1 MSIQDFLNN
10 SRYKHCESIRIN
22 WKFFTDNNQLE
33 YEDKP
38 LNIRFKEEV
47 ESSYKANE
55 VFKVILRGNLSNY
68 SSRKSLSEHDLF
80 KSNSSCDSNGNLSR
94 GYQIKPPRYKYAIL
108 NHYSS
113 KSIKEYCEKIK
124 KRGNG
129 FFNLV
134 LDNRL
139 ISQYFDLFFRQ
150 NKKTKD
156 KVAIFNKEFNSSF
169 N

>member
-1 MSIQDFLNN
+1 MN
-10 SRYKHCESIRIN
+10 
-22 WKFFTDNNQLE
+22 
-33 YEDKP
+33 
-38 LNIRFKEEV
+38 
-47 ESSYKANE
+47 
-55 VFKVILRGNLSNY
+55 VILT
-68 SSRKSLSEHDLF
+68 
-80 KSNSSCDSNGNLSR
+80 
-94 GYQIKPPRYKYAIL
+94 IL